1 MNAEP
6 APPDHGPQAMAAA
19 QRAIGELYATITQ
32 LGLDASDA
40 ADGEYLIAQ
49 LESAIDAK
57 LAAYEGNPIIDAL
70 RAKAK
75 IAFRQAVLEKLG
87 LA

>member
-1 MNAEP
+1 MSAEV
-6 APPDHGPQAMAAA
+6 APTNQGPEAMAIA
-19 QRAIGELYATITQ
+19 QRAIGELFATITQ
-32 LGLDASDA
+32 LSLDASDA
-40 ADGEYLIAQ
+40 ADGEHLIAQ
-49 LESAIDAK
+49 LESAIDVK

-75 IAFRQAVLEKLG
+75 AAFRQAVLEKLG